1 MTPGAPLMT
10 LDVAQAILREQSV
23 GDFLVNSAYDLW
35 GAGATLVGVVARTP
49 NCHLHSPYFDQIYE
63 SAHESTPEEAP
74 AEAARSAGP
83 PSQLAARSSGPPSQL
98 GPYDREEA
106 GGPRD
111 RFFAFWLGERHGA
124 LDLPQ
129 VMDGAAPLLE
139 SLLELDP
146 DRRAATSA
154 AERLRIIPF
163 LSAVR
168 PTLLSFGAANCADHV
183 LGRSG
188 RWYGVTGATCDG
200 CGLPCYDYRH
210 SCNVC
215 ESFDYCTACLEAE
228 VSRPVGKKEHPHS
241 DFDASRD
248 VSEYR
253 WFETE
258 SAAEEA
264 RRMASVTSS
273 SLPISA
279 SSWWSM
285 WKAGRWKSAQRLRIL
300 RHRGA
305 RVTPVVRREVTL

>member
-1 MTPGAPLMT
+1 MT

-35 GAGATLVGVVARTP
+35 GAGATLVGVVALTP
-49 NCHLHSPYFDQIYE
+49 NCHLHSPYFDKIYE

-74 AEAARSAGP
+74 AEAARS
-83 PSQLAARSSGPPSQL
+83 SGPPSQL

-106 GGPRD
+106 SGPRD

-163 LSAVR
+163 LSAAR
-168 PTLLSFGAANCADHV
+168 PTLPSFGAANRADHV

-215 ESFDYCTACLEAE
+215 ESFDYCSACLEAE

-264 RRMASVTSS
+264 RRMASETSS
-273 SLPISA
+273 LTISA
-279 SSWWSM
+279 SSWWL
-285 WKAGRWKSAQRLRIL
+285 WAGRWKSGKRLRIL

>member
-10 LDVAQAILREQSV
+10 PEVAQAILREQSV

-35 GAGATLVGVVARTP
+35 GAGATLVGVVALTP

-74 AEAARSAGP
+74 AE
-83 PSQLAARSSGPPSQL
+83 AARSSGPPSQL

-163 LSAVR
+163 LSAAR
-168 PTLLSFGAANCADHV
+168 PTLPSFGAAHRADHV

-273 SLPISA
+273 LPISA
-279 SSWWSM
+279 SSWTWWSM
-285 WKAGRWKSAQRLRIL
+285 WAGRWKSAQRLRIL

>member
-10 LDVAQAILREQSV
+10 PDVAQAILREQSV

-35 GAGATLVGVVARTP
+35 GAGATLVGVVALTP
-49 NCHLHSPYFDQIYE
+49 NCHLHSPYFDQIYD
-63 SAHESTPEEAP
+63 SAHESAPEEAP
-74 AEAARSAGP
+74 AEAARS
-83 PSQLAARSSGPPSQL
+83 QL

-106 GGPRD
+106 SGPRD

-129 VMDGAAPLLE
+129 VLDGAAPLLE

-146 DRRAATSA
+146 DKRAATSA

-163 LSAVR
+163 LSAAR
-168 PTLLSFGAANCADHV
+168 PTLPSFGAANRV

-210 SCNVC
+210 SCSVC

-264 RRMASVTSS
+264 RRMASVITSS
-273 SLPISA
+273 LTISA
-279 SSWWSM
+279 SSWWSL

-305 RVTPVVRREVTL
+305 RVTPVVRQEVTL

>member
-10 LDVAQAILREQSV
+10 PDVAQAILREQSV

-35 GAGATLVGVVARTP
+35 GAGATLVGVVALTP
-49 NCHLHSPYFDQIYE
+49 NCHLHSPYFDQIYD
-63 SAHESTPEEAP
+63 SAHESAPEEAP
-74 AEAARSAGP
+74 AEAARS
-83 PSQLAARSSGPPSQL
+83 QL

-106 GGPRD
+106 SGPRD

-129 VMDGAAPLLE
+129 VLDGAAPLLE

-163 LSAVR
+163 LSAAR
-168 PTLLSFGAANCADHV
+168 PTLPSFCAANRV

-210 SCNVC
+210 SCSVC

-279 SSWWSM
+279 SSWTWWSL
-285 WKAGRWKSAQRLRIL
+285 WAGRCKSTQKLRKLLRKL

>member
-1 MTPGAPLMT
+1 MT

-35 GAGATLVGVVARTP
+35 GAGATLVGVVALTP

-74 AEAARSAGP
+74 AEAAR
-83 PSQLAARSSGPPSQL
+83 SQL

-129 VMDGAAPLLE
+129 VLDGAAPLLE

-146 DRRAATSA
+146 DKRAATSA

-163 LSAVR
+163 LSAAR
-168 PTLLSFGAANCADHV
+168 PTLPSFGAANRV

-279 SSWWSM
+279 SSWWSL
-285 WKAGRWKSAQRLRIL
+285 WAGRWKSAQRLRIL

>member
-10 LDVAQAILREQSV
+10 PELAQAILREQSV

-35 GAGATLVGVVARTP
+35 GAGATLVGVVALTP

-74 AEAARSAGP
+74 AE
-83 PSQLAARSSGPPSQL
+83 AARSSGPPSQL

-163 LSAVR
+163 LSAAR
-168 PTLLSFGAANCADHV
+168 PTLPSFGAAHRADHV

-273 SLPISA
+273 LTNSNSA
-279 SSWWSM
+279 SSWWSL
-285 WKAGRWKSAQRLRIL
+285 WKAGCWKSAQRLRIL

>member
-1 MTPGAPLMT
+1 MT
-10 LDVAQAILREQSV
+10 LDVAQAILREHSE
-23 GDFLVNSAYDLW
+23 GDFRVNSAYDLW
-35 GAGATLVGVVARTP
+35 GAGATLVGVVALKP
-49 NCHLHSPYFDQIYE
+49 NCNLHSPYFDQIYE
-63 SAHESTPEEAP
+63 SAQHESAHESAPEPAP
-74 AEAARSAGP
+74 AEAAA
-83 PSQLAARSSGPPSQL
+83 PPSQL
-98 GPYDREEA
+98 GPYEREEA

-129 VMDGAAPLLE
+129 VLDGAAPLLE
-139 SLLELDP
+139 ALLELDP

-154 AERLRIIPF
+154 AELLRISPF
-163 LSAVR
+163 LSGAR
-168 PTLLSFGAANCADHV
+168 PTLPTFGAAHV
-183 LGRSG
+183 IGRTG

-228 VSRPVGKKEHPHS
+228 VSRPVGKKEHPHTA
-241 DFDASRD
+241 FDASRD

-264 RRMASVTSS
+264 RRMASVTA
-273 SLPISA
+273 SLTSSA
-279 SSWWSM
+279 SSWWLR
-285 WKAGRWKSAQRLRIL
+285 AGRWKSGKRLRIL

-305 RVTPVVRREVTL
+305 RVAPGVRREVTL

>member
-1 MTPGAPLMT
+1 
-10 LDVAQAILREQSV
+10 V

-35 GAGATLVGVVARTP
+35 GAGATLVGVVALTP

-74 AEAARSAGP
+74 AE
-83 PSQLAARSSGPPSQL
+83 AARSSGPPSQL

-163 LSAVR
+163 LSAAR
-168 PTLLSFGAANCADHV
+168 PTLPSFGAANRV

-279 SSWWSM
+279 SSWWSL
-285 WKAGRWKSAQRLRIL
+285 WAGRWKSAQRLRIL